1 MKLVVSKTVLN
12 TLPLLLILLAICT
25 CNILINSKK
34 LNYIKGGKHAYNY
47 NAWQKNSIN
56 KYFYINNWKKR
67 KRINYKLKHYK
78 LQSYKLN
85 RYKLCSIFSIFKK
98 QNDEKKKKNV
108 SLISN
113 QTAIPKGNV
122 QKDGINEKSKP
133 GNSGKIE
140 TEKRGKNETEKGG
153 ETDKGGE
160 NDDRRNKIE
169 GYPEIVLELNKNPK
183 DALKNVQ
190 KYTEHLKNV
199 MDKMIKLLNNIF
211 FYKTKFIEKDNDFKM
226 FFEYIFKEFEKNY
239 KKITYI
245 NEIEKMHYEDTKNEY
260 YLANYKYFVKM
271 LNIIEEHLLHILNL
285 KLQFLK
291 LKALNDIKDTI
302 SKQTN
307 NIDYISFYNNINNIF
322 ISYEK
327 ELNNLQPNKYIFTI
341 YDNIKEKKSNILI
354 NFNYDISIDKYQNAI
369 KKIIDYLKNF
379 SQDLTK
385 KKKKKIYKNI
395 EKNEHYE
402 NILKIIDNQQK
413 QIEVL
418 QEQLE
423 SSIDGSNEKYSPFYC
438 SIAYRIPDT
447 NLNIST
453 QYLKKKFNIKLNCIP
468 DDSMHL
474 LGSYG
479 FVKALPFGNLGLS
492 FSLNF

>member
-12 TLPLLLILLAICT
+12 ALPLLLILLSICT
-25 CNILINSKK
+25 CNILISSKK
-34 LNYIKGGKHAYNY
+34 LNYTKGGKHAYNY
-47 NAWQKNSIN
+47 NAWQKNGIN
-56 KYFYINNWKKR
+56 KYFYIHNWKKR
-67 KRINYKLKHYK
+67 KRTNYKLHH
-78 LQSYKLN
+78 
-85 RYKLCSIFSIFKK
+85 YKLCSIFSIFKK
-98 QNDEKKKKNV
+98 QNDEKNANETTKKNV
-108 SLISN
+108 PLITN
-113 QTAIPKGNV
+113 QTTIPKGNI
-122 QKDGINEKSKP
+122 QKGGINGKNNTGNIIKSETEKSKKIDI
-133 GNSGKIE
+133 NKNDENNKISHKIE
-140 TEKRGKNETEKGG
+140 E
-153 ETDKGGE
+153 
-160 NDDRRNKIE
+160 
-169 GYPEIVLELNKNPK
+169 YPEIVLDLNKNPQ
-183 DALKNVQ
+183 DALKNIQ

-199 MDKMIKLLNNIF
+199 MDKMINLLNNIF
-211 FYKTKFIEKDNDFKM
+211 FYKTKFIEKDKDFKK

-245 NEIEKMHYEDTKNEY
+245 NEIEKMHYENTKNEY
-260 YLANYKYFVKM
+260 YLANYKYFVKIA
-271 LNIIEEHLLHILNL
+271 NIIEEHLLHILKL
-285 KLQFLK
+285 KLQLLK
-291 LKALNDIKDTI
+291 LKALNDIKDII
-302 SKQTN
+302 SKHTN
-307 NIDYISFYNNINNIF
+307 NTEYVSFYNNINNIF
-322 ISYEK
+322 VSFEK

-341 YDNIKEKKSNILI
+341 YDNIKEKKSNMLI
-354 NFNYDISIDKYQNAI
+354 NFNYDISIDKYQNVI
-369 KKIIDYLKNF
+369 KKIIDYLKKF

-385 KKKKKIYKNI
+385 KKKKKFYKDI

-402 NILKIIDNQQK
+402 NILRVIDNQQK

-423 SSIDGSNEKYSPFYC
+423 SSIDGSNGKYSPFYC